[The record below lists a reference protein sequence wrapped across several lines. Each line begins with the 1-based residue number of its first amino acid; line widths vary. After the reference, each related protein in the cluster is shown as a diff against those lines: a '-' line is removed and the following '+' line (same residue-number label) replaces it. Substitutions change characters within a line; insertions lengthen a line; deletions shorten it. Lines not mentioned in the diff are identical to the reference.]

1 MVSNTAYERM
11 LIYKMQRS
19 TKNNVSDKQK
29 QIDFA
34 IKTLNGFKSHSHK
47 DLMKEYN
54 LIRKGDIN
62 G

>member
-1 MVSNTAYERM
+1 MR
-11 LIYKMQRS
+11 IYKMQRS